1 MAKSNMFQKAAAN
14 VDVAKP
20 KGNKK
25 AKPSFEVADL
35 HMFAALKAASKSIET
50 VLATL
55 KEDIDTEAL
64 DRFILNR
71 NGNSFEGTD
80 GATSGSMQLRK
91 RSSRSVLSEQEK
103 LVLDEIGI
111 DTEKSAEARFYIN
124 NKYAD
129 DHKLLEKVSKALDG
143 IVPDD
148 FLGATSEKHIVGADS
163 LNQAFAKCKDNDQ
176 LRDVLKIVATQ
187 ACRVTFGGS
196 HDEMVKILDTV
207 LRGDEED
214 LEGQLKASLKK

>member
-1 MAKSNMFQKAAAN
+1 MAPNMFQKAAAN
-14 VDVAKP
+14 VDAKP
-20 KGNKK
+20 AKKGKK
-25 AKPSFEVADL
+25 AKPSFDIADL
-35 HMFAALKAASKSIET
+35 HMYAALKAASKSIET

-64 DRFILNR
+64 DQFVENR
-71 NGNSFEGTD
+71 NGTSFEGVD
-80 GATSGSMQLRK
+80 GATTGSMQLRK
-91 RSSRSVLSEQEK
+91 RSSRSVLSDQEK
-103 LVLDEIGI
+103 LVLDDLGI
-111 DTEKSAEARFYIN
+111 STEKSAEARFYIN

-129 DHKLLEKVSKALDG
+129 DHKLLTKVSKALEG

-148 FLGATSEKHIVGADS
+148 FLGATSEKHIVGNAA
-163 LNQAFAKCKDNDQ
+163 LNEAFAKCKNDDQ

-196 HDEMVKILDTV
+196 HEEMVAILDTV